1 MELYQLKG
9 FAAVAEHGHLTRA
22 ADRLHVSQPALSA
35 QIKALEDELGVELF
49 ERVPTGMALTSAG
62 KHLLPAARSVI
73 AAAQALH
80 SEARTLRGEVAGR
93 VRLGTLADPE
103 FLRLPQLLAG
113 AVERCP
119 LLEIELHH
127 EVSGTAFEKVR
138 DGALD
143 ASFYYGDLAHPAVA
157 SRMLRRFD
165 FCVVAPAAW
174 RDRVVGATFAALAE
188 EPWILTPPISS
199 HRVLSDRL
207 FGEHGITPA
216 TLIEADNE
224 AVIRSL
230 VVAGLGIALM
240 RDDQAQAL
248 VEAGEAC
255 VWEGARLATTL
266 QFIWRE
272 EHGRDPVTL
281 ALLALVDG
289 IWPPRQRVR
298 PSKSKS
304 AAAPPAV
311 PAPPPA

>member
-9 FAAVAEHGHLTRA
+9 FAAVAELEHLTRA

-62 KHLLPAARSVI
+62 KRLLPAARSVI

-93 VRLGTLADPE
+93 VRLGTLSDPD
-103 FLRLPQLLAG
+103 FVRLPQLLAG
-113 AVERCP
+113 AVERYP

-127 EVSGTAFEKVR
+127 EVSGAAFEKVR

-157 SRMLRRFD
+157 SRVLREFG

-174 RDRVVGATFAALAE
+174 RDRIDGADFTALAE
-188 EPWILTPPISS
+188 EPWILTPPIST

-207 FGEHGITPA
+207 FGKHGITPA

-224 AVIRSL
+224 GVIRSL
-230 VVAGLGIALM
+230 VVAGLGMALM
-240 RDDQAQAL
+240 REDTAQAL
-248 VEAGEAC
+248 VDAGEAC
-255 VWEGARLATTL
+255 VWDGARLATTL
-266 QFIWRE
+266 QFVWRDE
-272 EHGRDPVTL
+272 RGRDPVTV
-281 ALLALVDG
+281 ALLDLVDDA
-289 IWPPRQRVR
+289 WLTSR
-298 PSKSKS
+298 S
-304 AAAPPAV
+304 
-311 PAPPPA
+311 